1 MGGRQYGFSH
11 NYSTSKR
18 CYYQLAQIKER
29 ISVLRRYAQ
38 RLVREGVN
46 LMSVDFGLIAWHEDG
61 RWDAAQVLNTRHIG
75 AIMDSLKAQ
84 QTNGGA
90 IALIAIEDEFVIIAR
105 SLGGSMQMMI
115 SDVTYAID
123 YEVAAD
129 LVEVLDLEFP
139 EEDDESQPGGD
150 LDLLNDLGVSDMEL
164 LTILDD
170 TELYPDEQLEAIANR
185 LGFGEQFNQVIES
198 N

>member
-1 MGGRQYGFSH
+1 
-11 NYSTSKR
+11 
-18 CYYQLAQIKER
+18 
-29 ISVLRRYAQ
+29 
-38 RLVREGVN
+38 
-46 LMSVDFGLIAWHEDG
+46 MSVDFGLIAWHEDG
-61 RWDAAQVLNTRHIG
+61 RWDATQILTTRDIG
-75 AIMDSLKAQ
+75 AVMDSLKAQ

-139 EEDDESQPGGD
+139 EEDDESQPCGD
-150 LDLLNDLGVSDMEL
+150 LDLLNDLGVSEMEL
-164 LTILDD
+164 LSILDD

-198 N
+198 NQ

>member
-1 MGGRQYGFSH
+1 
-11 NYSTSKR
+11 
-18 CYYQLAQIKER
+18 
-29 ISVLRRYAQ
+29 
-38 RLVREGVN
+38 
-46 LMSVDFGLIAWHEDG
+46 MSVDFGCIAWHEDG
-61 RWDAAQVLNTRHIG
+61 RWSANALTSTRDIG
-75 AIMDSLKAQ
+75 SIIDSIKAQ

-105 SLGGSMQMMI
+105 ALGDQMQMMI
-115 SDVTYAID
+115 SDVTYALD
-123 YEVAAD
+123 YEVAAE

-139 EEDDESQPGGD
+139 EEEDESQPAGD
-150 LDLLNDLGVSDMEL
+150 LDLLNDLGVSEMEL
-164 LTILDD
+164 LSILDD

>member
-1 MGGRQYGFSH
+1 
-11 NYSTSKR
+11 
-18 CYYQLAQIKER
+18 
-29 ISVLRRYAQ
+29 
-38 RLVREGVN
+38 
-46 LMSVDFGLIAWHEDG
+46 MSVDFGCIAWHEDG
-61 RWDAAQVLNTRHIG
+61 RWDASLLNSTRDIG
-75 AIMDSLKAQ
+75 LIIDALKSQ

-105 SLGGSMQMMI
+105 VLGDQMRMMI
-115 SDVTYAID
+115 SDITYALD
-123 YEVAAD
+123 YEVAAE

-139 EEDDESQPGGD
+139 QEEDESQPGGD
-150 LDLLNDLGVSDMEL
+150 IDLLSDLGVGEMEL
-164 LTILDD
+164 LAILDD

>member
-1 MGGRQYGFSH
+1 
-11 NYSTSKR
+11 
-18 CYYQLAQIKER
+18 
-29 ISVLRRYAQ
+29 
-38 RLVREGVN
+38 
-46 LMSVDFGLIAWHEDG
+46 MSVDFGLIAWHEDG
-61 RWDAAQVLNTRHIG
+61 RWDAAQVLNTRDIG
-75 AIMDSLKAQ
+75 AVMDSLKAQ

-150 LDLLNDLGVSDMEL
+150 LDLLN
-164 LTILDD
+164 
-170 TELYPDEQLEAIANR
+170 
-185 LGFGEQFNQVIES
+185 
-198 N
+198 

>member
-1 MGGRQYGFSH
+1 
-11 NYSTSKR
+11 
-18 CYYQLAQIKER
+18 
-29 ISVLRRYAQ
+29 
-38 RLVREGVN
+38 
-46 LMSVDFGLIAWHEDG
+46 MSVDFGCIAWHEDG
-61 RWDAAQVLNTRHIG
+61 RWSVNSLASTRDIG
-75 AIMDSLKAQ
+75 SVIDSIKAQ

-105 SLGGSMQMMI
+105 ALGDQMQMMI
-115 SDVTYAID
+115 SDVTYALD

-139 EEDDESQPGGD
+139 EEEDESQPGGD
-150 LDLLNDLGVSDMEL
+150 LDLLNDLGVSEMEL
-164 LTILDD
+164 LSILDD

>member
-1 MGGRQYGFSH
+1 
-11 NYSTSKR
+11 
-18 CYYQLAQIKER
+18 
-29 ISVLRRYAQ
+29 
-38 RLVREGVN
+38 
-46 LMSVDFGLIAWHEDG
+46 MSVDFGCIAWHEDG
-61 RWDAAQVLNTRHIG
+61 RWDASLLNSTRDIG
-75 AIMDSLKAQ
+75 LIIDALKSQ

-105 SLGGSMQMMI
+105 VLGDQMRMMI
-115 SDVTYAID
+115 SDITYALD
-123 YEVAAD
+123 YEVAAE

-139 EEDDESQPGGD
+139 EEEDESQPGGD
-150 LDLLNDLGVSDMEL
+150 IDLLSDLGGGEMEL
-164 LTILDD
+164 LAILDD